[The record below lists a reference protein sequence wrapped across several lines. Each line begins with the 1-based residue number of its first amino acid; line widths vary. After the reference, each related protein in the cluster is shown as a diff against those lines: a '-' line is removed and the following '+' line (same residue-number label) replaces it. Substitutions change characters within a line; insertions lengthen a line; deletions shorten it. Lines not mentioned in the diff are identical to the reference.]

1 MPGCG
6 ITRIVPSVRPW
17 IQISYLETFDEFRD
31 AKRTSQQA
39 LQLRMSDLLCT
50 SGDVDDDMGKEL
62 WLNRSVQQEASGTEV
77 G

>member
-1 MPGCG
+1 
-6 ITRIVPSVRPW
+6 
-17 IQISYLETFDEFRD
+17 
-31 AKRTSQQA
+31 
-39 LQLRMSDLLCT
+39 MSDLLCT